1 VIRTERYL
9 ARLTQ
14 EMRRLEPEAKAVD
27 ALAAELARKKRL
39 VAAIESVQDDQ
50 VQALPVL
57 REMTETLPAS
67 AWLQALVMDRLGVE
81 LTGQSD
87 AASTLI
93 PLLEASSRLE
103 RVEFTSPVTK
113 AQNKEQFRI
122 RASWER
128 APRGR

>member
-1 VIRTERYL
+1 
-9 ARLTQ
+9 
-14 EMRRLEPEAKAVD
+14 
-27 ALAAELARKKRL
+27 
-39 VAAIESVQDDQ
+39 
-50 VQALPVL
+50 
-57 REMTETLPAS
+57 
-67 AWLQALVMDRLGVE
+67 MDRLGVE

-113 AQNKEQFRI
+113 VQNKEQFRI

-128 APRGR
+128 APKGR